1 MPSISIAA
9 ISVDGRHISGLTY
22 GRSEAELCWCL
33 QQSGFVA
40 KLYNGRPEGS
50 ISDLARQ
57 LARMRTETYL
67 FSICAFSAPVAR
79 ALSRHLKQ
87 LRPNAAI
94 IFWATEPSPTFQVL
108 ALEACARLIV
118 AGSVGEVAALVVD
131 G

>member
-22 GRSEAELCWCL
+22 GMAEAELCWCL

-67 FSICAFSAPVAR
+67 FSICANSAD
-79 ALSRHLKQ
+79 
-87 LRPNAAI
+87 LR
-94 IFWATEPSPTFQVL
+94 
-108 ALEACARLIV
+108 
-118 AGSVGEVAALVVD
+118 
-131 G
+131 